1 MLDCPACGAANPER
15 YQRCG
20 QCGTP
25 LHADRT
31 AQEIRRFATV
41 VNSDLKGS
49 TALGEKLDP
58 ESLREVLGRY
68 FDEMRL
74 VFESHGGTIEKII
87 GDAIVAVFGLPNRR
101 DDDAI
106 RAVRAAGESMH
117 VLAALND
124 QLERQWGVRLV
135 VRTGI
140 SSGDVTVGEAA
151 AGQHVLTGDTMR
163 ISSAMEQNAP
173 PLEVLIAQP
182 TIDLVRD
189 LVEVEP
195 MGPITPRGSAI
206 PVETYRLI
214 GQNPE
219 GERVASTA
227 LAAGVEG
234 EPGRSS
240 DGVTCPTCG
249 FENDAETR
257 LCGMC
262 GSTIAVRGAARESRK
277 TVTLVFAD
285 PKPTSLTGEPLS
297 AEALRDVMTR
307 YFEAMRH
314 ALSRHGGTVEK
325 FIGDA
330 VMAVYGLPVRHEDDA
345 IRAIRAAAEM
355 QAALPALNEAF
366 RAEWGVEIRNHIGVN
381 TGEVIAGDA
390 STGQRLVTGD
400 AVNTAARL
408 EQAAGPGEVILGDLT
423 WQLARDRV
431 EVEGI
436 PPLTLKG
443 KAEPVPAWR
452 LLSVR
457 ERPAPPTEEATA
469 FVGREAELG
478 RLATALADAIA
489 DGRPRLLTVVG
500 DPGVGKTRL
509 IKEYAS
515 RVARSATVVS
525 GRCLPYGDGI
535 TFWPLAE
542 IVRAAAGIRSDDLP
556 DVAVERIEGLLNGP
570 RTPAAD
576 RKPVADRVAAAMGL
590 VQAQYPVAELFWGAR
605 KLLESL
611 AQDRPLVAIVDDL
624 HSAEATFLDLLD
636 HVVDAAEG
644 APIVLLCTARHVLVD
659 RHPAWAESHADRS
672 ILLAPLSDGDT
683 GRMIEELL
691 GNAGLEASIVERVVT
706 AAEGNP
712 LFVEQMIS
720 LLVDSGALRRDGD
733 RWVATGS
740 AAEIRVPPTIH
751 ALLAARLDDL
761 SDEERSVVEPA
772 SIVGLLFARAAIEYL
787 VRHFVEGGLPTIPE
801 QLGSLARK
809 QFVRPDTL
817 DNEPA
822 FRFGHQLIR
831 DTAYGSLLKRERVML
846 HERFVEWADEINRQR
861 GRETEFEE
869 ILGYHLEQAFRYR
882 RELGPL
888 DAAGIETGVRASRR
902 LASAGRRA
910 TTRGDFPAAASLL
923 DRAAALLPEDHPDRP
938 ALLVAA
944 GEALLEIGEF
954 ARSERALVDAA
965 RTAGE
970 LEQPATRITAELV
983 RLQLHLRSEASTSI
997 DDVRAA
1003 AMAAIAELERLGDPR
1018 ALARAWRVL
1027 VLVYGISGQYGKAS
1041 EANLTAIGYARE
1053 AGDRVLEARLL
1064 GSSAQGAMLGP
1075 MPAPAAIAVCE
1086 DLVAS
1091 AADDRRSQATT
1102 LAALARLRAMCGDFD
1117 GARRDYRRGRA
1128 ILEEL
1133 GLRFDAATFSLDSGP
1148 TELLAGDPA
1157 AAEAELRRDFETLDA
1172 MGERNYISTT
1182 AGLLAEA
1189 LYRQGRFDE
1198 AGHFAEFC
1206 RDVAA
1211 PSDFYSQYLWRGVRG
1226 KLLARDG
1233 AGDEGVELAKSALT
1247 ATKASDD
1254 IESQANALIFIAE
1267 AHLAAAGQGSAGRGS
1282 AESSPLTTLD
1292 VESVPGAPAP
1302 GPEHLAAAAAA
1313 AEAARELFEA
1323 KGDIVSAARAVQL
1336 ASLAVPDARVAT

>member
-20 QCGTP
+20 QCGMP
-25 LHADRT
+25 LHGDRP
-31 AQEIRRFATV
+31 AEEVRRFATV

-106 RAVRAAGESMH
+106 RAVRAAGESMR
-117 VLAALND
+117 VLAGLND

-135 VRTGI
+135 VRTGV
-140 SSGDVTVGEAA
+140 SSGDVVVGEAA

-163 ISSAMEQNAP
+163 VSSAMEQNAP

-195 MGPITPRGSAI
+195 MGPITPKGTDS
-206 PVETYRLI
+206 PVETYRLV
-214 GQNPE
+214 GLTAA
-219 GERVASTA
+219 GEAAAADA
-227 LAAGVEG
+227 LASIAHDDVSAGG
-234 EPGRSS
+234 
-240 DGVTCPTCG
+240 DALTCPTCG
-249 FENDAETR
+249 FDNDPGGR

-262 GSTIAVRGAARESRK
+262 GSTIAARGAARESRK

-285 PKPTSLTGEPLS
+285 PKPTSLSGESPS

-307 YFEAMRH
+307 YFEAMRQ
-314 ALSRHGGTVEK
+314 ALARHGGTVEK

-345 IRAIRAAAEM
+345 IRAIRAAADM
-355 QAALPALNEAF
+355 QAALPALNDAF
-366 RAEWGVEIRNHIGVN
+366 RAEWGLEIRNHIGVN

-423 WQLARDRV
+423 WRLARDQVDV
-431 EVEGI
+431 EAI

-457 ERPAPPTEEATA
+457 ERATTTGGEGGA

-478 RLATALADAIA
+478 RLATALAEAVG

-509 IKEYAS
+509 IKEYAN
-515 RVARSATVVS
+515 RVADHAAVLS

-542 IVRAAAGIRSDDLP
+542 MVRTAAGIRSDDAPEIAVDRIRALLP
-556 DVAVERIEGLLNGP
+556 ASRSRA
-570 RTPAAD
+570 RTAD
-576 RKPVADRVAAAMGL
+576 RDAVAERVGAAMGL
-590 VQAQYPVAELFWGAR
+590 VQAQFPVAELFWGAR
-605 KLLESL
+605 KLLEAL
-611 AQDRPLVAIVDDL
+611 AHDRPLVAIIDDV

-636 HVVDAAEG
+636 HVVSAAEG
-644 APIVLLCTARHVLVD
+644 APIVLLCSARHALAD
-659 RHPAWAESHADRS
+659 RHPAWTESHADRS
-672 ILLAPLSDGDT
+672 MVLQPLSDDDT
-683 GRMIEELL
+683 GRMISELL
-691 GNAGLEASIVERVVT
+691 GNAGLEASVVERVVA

-712 LFVEQMIS
+712 LFVEQMVS
-720 LLVDSGALRRDGD
+720 LLVDSGALRQEGD

-761 SDEERSVVEPA
+761 SDDERSVVSPA
-772 SIVGLLFARAAIEYL
+772 SIVGLVFARAAVDYL
-787 VRHFVEGGLPTIPE
+787 VRHFVAGQPPAIVD

-817 DNEPA
+817 DDEPA

-831 DTAYGSLLKRERVML
+831 DTAYGSLLKRERVVL

-869 ILGYHLEQAFRYR
+869 ILGYHLESAFRYR

-888 DAAGIETGVRASRR
+888 DDAGIETGVRASAR

-923 DRAAALLPEDHPDRP
+923 DRASALLPEAHADRP

-954 ARSERALVDAA
+954 ARCDTALLAAAETAERLD
-965 RTAGE
+965 
-970 LEQPATRITAELV
+970 QPAVRITAELV
-983 RLQLHLRSEASTSI
+983 RLQLHLRSEATTSL
-997 DDVRAA
+997 DDVRHA
-1003 AMAAIAELERLGDPR
+1003 AMVAIAELEPLGDDR
-1018 ALARAWRVL
+1018 ALARGWRVIEL
-1027 VLVYGISGQYGKAS
+1027 VNGISGQYGKAS
-1041 EANLTAIGYARE
+1041 EANLTAVHHAGQ
-1053 AGDRVLEARLL
+1053 AGDGVLEMRLL
-1064 GSSAQGAMLGP
+1064 GSSAQGAILGP
-1075 MPAPAAIAVCE
+1075 MPAPEAIAICE
-1086 DLVAS
+1086 ALLSRMAG
-1091 AADDRRSQATT
+1091 DRRSQATT
-1102 LAALARLRAMCGDFD
+1102 LAALARLRAMRGDFEQ
-1117 GARRDYRRGRA
+1117 ARDDYRRGRA
-1128 ILEEL
+1128 ILQEL
-1133 GLRFDAATFSLDSGP
+1133 GLKFDAATFSLDSGQV
-1148 TELLAGDPA
+1148 ELLAGDPV
-1157 AAEAELRRDFETLDA
+1157 AAEAELRPDFEALDA
-1172 MGERNYISTT
+1172 IGERNYISTT
-1182 AGLLAEA
+1182 AGLLAET

-1198 AGHFAEFC
+1198 AARFADFC
-1206 RDVAA
+1206 QEVAA
-1211 PSDFYSQYLWRGVRG
+1211 AGDFYSQYLWKGVRG
-1226 KLLARDG
+1226 KLLARGHDPG
-1233 AGDEGVELAKSALT
+1233 EGVALAESSVAET
-1247 ATKASDD
+1247 RTSDD
-1254 IESQANALIFIAE
+1254 IDTQGNGLVFLAE
-1267 AHLAAAGQGSAGRGS
+1267 AR
-1282 AESSPLTTLD
+1282 
-1292 VESVPGAPAP
+1292 
-1302 GPEHLAAAAAA
+1302 LAAAANTMTPDREKTSYLAGAA
-1313 AEAARELFEA
+1313 LAADEARSLFEA
-1323 KGDIVSAARAVQL
+1323 KGDIVSTRRAEGLAHEAAAPRIPDP
-1336 ASLAVPDARVAT
+1336 AS

>member
-1 MLDCPACGAANPER
+1 MLDCPSCGTANPER

-20 QCGTP
+20 ECGAA
-25 LHADRT
+25 LRT
-31 AQEIRRFATV
+31 DQVATEIRRFATV

-106 RAVRAAGESMH
+106 RAVRAAGESMR

-135 VRTGI
+135 TRTGI
-140 SSGDVTVGEAA
+140 SSGDVVVGEAA

-173 PLEVLIAQP
+173 PLEVLIARP
-182 TIDLVRD
+182 TLD
-189 LVEVEP
+189 LVEDLVDVEP
-195 MGPITPRGSAI
+195 LGPITPKGTDS

-214 GQNPE
+214 GLTSA
-219 GERVASTA
+219 GEARAQAA
-227 LAAGVEG
+227 LAQPTGDAPESRDHGVA
-234 EPGRSS
+234 
-240 DGVTCPTCG
+240 CATCG
-249 FENDAETR
+249 FENEPGGR

-262 GSTIAVRGAARESRK
+262 GSTLAARGAARESRK

-285 PKPTSLTGEPLS
+285 PKPASLTGEPPS
-297 AEALRDVMTR
+297 PEAMRDVMSR
-307 YFEAMRH
+307 YFAAMRQ
-314 ALSRHGGTVEK
+314 ALARHGGTVEK

-355 QAALPALNEAF
+355 QAALPALNDAF
-366 RAEWGVEIRNHIGVN
+366 RSQWGVEIRNHIGVN
-381 TGEVIAGDA
+381 TGEVITGDA
-390 STGQRLVTGD
+390 ATGQRLVTGD

-423 WQLARDRV
+423 WRLARDQV
-431 EVEGI
+431 DVAAI

-452 LLSVR
+452 LLAVR
-457 ERPAPPTEEATA
+457 ERPAPAGGEATG
-469 FVGREAELG
+469 FVGREPELG
-478 RLATALADAIA
+478 RLGAALADATTER
-489 DGRPRLLTVVG
+489 RPRLLIVIG
-500 DPGVGKTRL
+500 DAGVGKSRL
-509 IKEYAS
+509 IKEFAT
-515 RVARSATVVS
+515 RVEARAVVLA

-542 IVRAAAGIRSDDLP
+542 IVRAASGIMSDDTP
-556 DVAVERIEGLLNGP
+556 AAAVERIRSLLDVS
-570 RTPAAD
+570 AVAEAD
-576 RKPVADRVAAAMGL
+576 RAAVADRVAAAMGL
-590 VQAQYPVAELFWGAR
+590 AQAQYPVAELFWGAR
-605 KLLESL
+605 KLLE
-611 AQDRPLVAIVDDL
+611 AIAHDRPLVAIIDDI

-636 HVVDAAEG
+636 HVVDAAED
-644 APIVLLCTARHVLVD
+644 APIVLLCSARHAIAD
-659 RHPAWAESHADRS
+659 RHPAWTESHADRS
-672 ILLAPLSDGDT
+672 IVLQPLSDDDT
-683 GRMIEELL
+683 GRMIAELL
-691 GNAGLEASIVERVVT
+691 GQAGLEAAVVDRVVA

-720 LLVDSGALRRDGD
+720 LLVDSGTLRREGD

-761 SDEERSVVEPA
+761 SDDERSVVEPA
-772 SIVGLLFARAAIEYL
+772 SIVGLVFARAAVEYL
-787 VRHFVEGGLPTIPE
+787 VSHFVAGQPPAIPHE
-801 QLGSLARK
+801 LESLARK
-809 QFVRPDTL
+809 QFVRPDSL

-831 DTAYGSLLKRERVML
+831 DTAYGSLLKRERVIL

-869 ILGYHLEQAFRYR
+869 ILGYHLEQAHRYR

-888 DAAGIETGVRASRR
+888 DEAGVETGIRASRR

-910 TTRGDFPAAASLL
+910 LTRGDFPAAANLL
-923 DRAAALLPEDHPDRP
+923 DRAARLLPETHPDRP
-938 ALLVAA
+938 GLLVAA
-944 GEALLEIGEF
+944 GEAFLEIGEF
-954 ARSERALVDAA
+954 PKSETALTTAAEVASTVDLPGVRLA
-965 RTAGE
+965 
-970 LEQPATRITAELV
+970 AELV
-983 RLQLHLRSEASTSI
+983 RLQLHLRSEASTSLEE
-997 DDVRAA
+997 VRDQ
-1003 AMAAIAELERLGDPR
+1003 AMAAIAELESLGDDA
-1018 ALARAWRVL
+1018 ALARGWRVVEL
-1027 VLVYGISGQYGKAS
+1027 VNGISGQYGRAS
-1041 EANLTAIGYARE
+1041 DANLTAIRHARQ
-1053 AGDRVLEARLL
+1053 AGDRVLEMRLL
-1064 GSSAQGAMLGP
+1064 SSSAQGALLGP

-1086 DLVAS
+1086 DLLAS
-1091 AADDRRSQATT
+1091 AGEDRRSQATT

-1117 GARRDYRRGRA
+1117 GARRGYRQGRA

-1148 TELLAGDPA
+1148 TELLAGDAA
-1157 AAEAELRRDFETLDA
+1157 AAEADLRRDFEALDA
-1172 MGERNYISTT
+1172 IGERNYISTT

-1189 LYRQGRFDE
+1189 LYRQDRLDE
-1198 AGHFAEFC
+1198 AAHFADFC

-1211 PSDFYSQYLWRGVRG
+1211 ASDFYSQYLWKGVRG
-1226 KLLARDG
+1226 KLLARSG
-1233 AGDEGVELAKSALT
+1233 AGDEGVELAEGALAET
-1247 ATKASDD
+1247 RTSDD
-1254 IESQANALIFIAE
+1254 IESQANALIFVAE
-1267 AHLAAAGQGSAGRGS
+1267 AH
-1282 AESSPLTTLD
+1282 
-1292 VESVPGAPAP
+1292 
-1302 GPEHLAAAAAA
+1302 AAAAASAGRADSAAGDGGPAPVPARTA
-1313 AEAARELFEA
+1313 AEHLEAAARAAEEARALFAA
-1323 KGDIVSAARAVQL
+1323 KGDVVSAGRAAAL
-1336 ASLAVPDARVAT
+1336 AGQALAPGVRGP